1 MRGRDFLTILRIY
14 SLAGSPGVDND
25 EHTRQVVGLRLPTLC
40 SISRADRGGTRGRLL
55 TVKIIG
61 SGSKDSSVA
70 FAARTQVNAAVRQ
83 FVDAGIVT
91 HERDR
96 FVLSCALSWGDTR
109 GRLLTV
115 KTIDKGRQVC
125 HNPRR
130 HRNRLTDAGPGCG
143 RVMRCYLA

>member
-61 SGSKDSSVA
+61 SGSRIA
-70 FAARTQVNAAVRQ
+70 LWHPL
-83 FVDAGIVT
+83 
-91 HERDR
+91 HELR
-96 FVLSCALSWGDTR
+96 
-109 GRLLTV
+109 
-115 KTIDKGRQVC
+115 
-125 HNPRR
+125 
-130 HRNRLTDAGPGCG
+130 
-143 RVMRCYLA
+143 